1 MKNSFAKY
9 SINLTAKFW
18 LSLAILA
25 IFNLAALAQSGAIVS
40 GKVTSDGQAQENVV
54 VTLASRGETRFTT
67 TSNETGEF
75 RFENVPAG
83 EYILNADVTDVSK
96 TLLSARTQ
104 LNLTSGQISTNNLE
118 LQPQARE
125 LGEVVVTASGTN
137 QTVDQTSKAISI
149 VTERELE
156 ERGEI
161 TIAEALDTIP
171 GIRFQQFGG
180 FGRLA
185 TIKTRGLRNQDTA
198 VLIDGQRFRD
208 PSAITGDASPF
219 LSDLTLT
226 NLERVEVLR
235 GSGSSLYG
243 TNAIGGVINIITE
256 EGGGKPRADIELEGG
271 GLGLFRGQAK
281 FAGGANQDRIKYGV
295 GVSHNNFGKGV
306 DGEDD
311 ARNTSGQGL
320 IAFDLGKNATLNGR
334 IYAGNTFVRLNSN
347 PDTVFSVPTTGIIRA
362 RPLSDSELTRYENGA
377 RINQLNQGDAT
388 FIPDAND
395 PDARQSSK
403 FFAGALNFEQQLTEK
418 FGYAISYQ
426 NVTTGRRNENGPGG
440 VNPGG
445 FGQPAGG
452 NSRSEFDGN
461 INTVRARADFS
472 LGKFNLITA
481 GYEFERE
488 KYDNDSFAPNP
499 RNNNSTDATQRSNT
513 FFVQD
518 QIQAFDQRLQISGAF
533 RAQVFNLGR
542 PRFSSASSPYQ
553 NANLENPPTA
563 YTGDGSI
570 AYFLGSSGTKL
581 RAHAG
586 NGYRVPSLYERYG
599 SSFSGFSQ
607 TFIPFGDPGLKPE
620 RSIAFD
626 TGIDQNLAN
635 NRVRLSSTFFYTRL
649 TDTIGFINR
658 VSNIGNTPR
667 IFGGYANTK
676 GGIARGAELSAD
688 LKPFSSLDIFTAYTF
703 TNSDQREPQVAGSG
717 VIATLT
723 IPAHQFSAVVTQR
736 FGERFFVNFDLVI
749 TNSYL
754 APIFS
759 NTSFAT
765 RIYRFDGLR
774 KADLNASYEIPTQ
787 SEKFRVRIFGQIED
801 LFNQDYYENGF
812 RTQNITGRAGL
823 AFNF

>member
-1 MKNSFAKY
+1 MKNSFAK
-9 SINLTAKFW
+9 SRTNLTVKLL
-18 LSLAILA
+18 LSLAFLA
-25 IFNLAALAQSGAIVS
+25 IFNVPAFAQSGATVS
-40 GKVTSDGQAQENVV
+40 GKVTGDNEPQSGVV

-67 TSNETGEF
+67 TSDENGEF
-75 RFENVPAG
+75 RFENVPSG

-96 TLLSARTQ
+96 TLLSARVR
-104 LNLTSGQISTNNLE
+104 LNLTNGQTTTNDLE
-118 LQPQARE
+118 LQPQARA

-156 ERGEI
+156 ERGET
-161 TIAEALDTIP
+161 TIAEALDTVP

-198 VLIDGQRFRD
+198 ILIDGQRFRD

-219 LSDLTLT
+219 LSDLVLT

-256 EGGGKPRADIELEGG
+256 EGGGEPRGDVELEAG
-271 GLGLFRGQAK
+271 GLGFFRGQAK

-320 IAFDLGKNATLNGR
+320 IAFDLGKSAVLNGR

-347 PDTVFSVPTTGIIRA
+347 PDTVFNVPATGIIEA
-362 RPLSDSELTRYENGA
+362 RPLSDSELKRYENGA

-403 FFAGALNFEQQLTEK
+403 FFAGALNFEQQLNEK
-418 FGYAISYQ
+418 FGYALSYQ
-426 NVTTGRRNENGPGG
+426 NITTGRRNENGPGG
-440 VNPGG
+440 VS
-445 FGQPAGG
+445 FQPFGG
-452 NSRSEFDGN
+452 NSRGEFDGN
-461 INTVRARADFS
+461 INTIRARTDFS
-472 LGKFNLITA
+472 IGKYNFVTA

-499 RNNNSTDATQRSNT
+499 ANNNSTDATQRSNT

-518 QIQAFDQRLQISGAF
+518 QIQAFDQRLQLSGAF
-533 RAQVFNLGR
+533 RTQVFNLGT
-542 PRFSSASSPYQ
+542 PRFSSLTSPYQ

-570 AYFLGSSGTKL
+570 AYFFRASGTKL
-581 RAHAG
+581 RAHVG
-586 NGYRVPSLYERYG
+586 NGYRVPSLFERYG

-607 TFIPFGDPGLKPE
+607 TFIPLGAPDLEPE

-649 TDTIGFINR
+649 TDTIGFLNR
-658 VSNIGNTPR
+658 VSNVGNTPR

-676 GGIARGAELSAD
+676 GGIARGAEFSAD
-688 LKPFSSLDIFTAYTF
+688 LKPFSSLDIFTSYTF
-703 TNSDQREPQVAGSG
+703 TNSDQRDPQVAGSG

-723 IPAHQFSAVVTQR
+723 IPAHQFSAVITQR
-736 FGERFFVNFDLVI
+736 FGRRFFVNFDFVA

-759 NTSFAT
+759 NTTFAT

-801 LFNQDYYENGF
+801 LLNQDYYENGF